1 MQQKIEMVRDTV
13 RHLYITLALQGVLF
27 ISLGVLVFIYPPAL
41 IVLATVT
48 FVLIGVLLLV
58 AAGKVYSLWQKLPDF
73 IKGK

>member
-1 MQQKIEMVRDTV
+1 MQQKIEMIRDTV